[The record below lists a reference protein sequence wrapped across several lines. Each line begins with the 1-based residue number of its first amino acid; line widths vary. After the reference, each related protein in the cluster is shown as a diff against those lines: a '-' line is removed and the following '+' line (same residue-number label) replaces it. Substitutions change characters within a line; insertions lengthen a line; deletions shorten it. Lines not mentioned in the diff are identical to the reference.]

1 MLDKYRM
8 YPTLEQ
14 VTPDS
19 PRGLV
24 WRAYVAEWC
33 EHRKKDVWHYVEGT
47 MAFTRNE
54 CAEQLAEVTES

>member
-1 MLDKYRM
+1 MSDKYRM
-8 YPTLEQ
+8 WPQLEQ
-14 VTPDS
+14 VNPDS

-33 EHRKKDVWHYVEGT
+33 EYRQQDVWQYVEGT
-47 MAFTRNE
+47 MAFTRGE